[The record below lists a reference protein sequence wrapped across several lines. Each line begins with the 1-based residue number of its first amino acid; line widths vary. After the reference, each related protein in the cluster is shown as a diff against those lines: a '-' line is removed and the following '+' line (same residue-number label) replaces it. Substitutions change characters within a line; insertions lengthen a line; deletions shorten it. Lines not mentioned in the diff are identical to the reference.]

1 MSQILVGADDGNTTT
16 NTWSVDDGHHTH
28 MTRFQGWSVCIHINN
43 EVQILVNK
51 FVKEKSL
58 LQWKQFSSERE
69 SFKIPFEQSFWVLH
83 TATLWNDVVVV
94 DVVYNNFIL
103 SRPILL
109 SRERNRKTLS
119 RKIPVSTDF
128 SSSLSLSLPSLSQSL
143 SLSSSFPSWTAVHL
157 LRRAHKSIEMGT
169 KWSKS
174 AYLYAVRCHSRSQ
187 SSVFSEIP

>member
-128 SSSLSLSLPSLSQSL
+128 SSSLSLSLSFSKTLPLLFISLMNRSAPTQARAQVHIDGNKVIQISISL
-143 SLSSSFPSWTAVHL
+143 CSSLP
-157 LRRAHKSIEMGT
+157 
-169 KWSKS
+169 
-174 AYLYAVRCHSRSQ
+174 
-187 SSVFSEIP
+187 